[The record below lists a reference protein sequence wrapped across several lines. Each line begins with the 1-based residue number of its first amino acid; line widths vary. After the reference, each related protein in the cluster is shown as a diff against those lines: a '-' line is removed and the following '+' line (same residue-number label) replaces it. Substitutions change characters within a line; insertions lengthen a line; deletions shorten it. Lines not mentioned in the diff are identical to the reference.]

1 MWILE
6 SLEKRLGVEICA
18 TCLCLFSLL
27 FAVAFLYK
35 CCRMLQGLQR
45 RSIMRRRGVEYALP
59 SGENRY
65 LRDRLNTA
73 LRVDNDEKEKSEYVV
88 CLSYARELLAK
99 LKSAELTQAER
110 VELQNLEALFSL
122 YFYKKEWSV
131 KDLRTVNDG
140 CARLLKLSAKYAV

>member
-6 SLEKRLGVEICA
+6 SLEKRFGVELCA
-18 TCLCLFSLL
+18 TSLILFGLVV
-27 FAVAFLYK
+27 VACVLWK
-35 CCRMLQGLQR
+35 CCRMARGLQKRSVMRKR
-45 RSIMRRRGVEYALP
+45 RVEYALP
-59 SGENRY
+59 SQENRY

-73 LRVDNDEKEKSEYVV
+73 LRVGENETEKKEYAV

-99 LKSAELTQAER
+99 LKGAELTQAER
-110 VELQNLEALFSL
+110 VETQNLEDLFSL
-122 YFYKKEWSV
+122 YFYKEEWSV